1 MAIKEAINFN
11 VDPYY
16 DDFDPSKNFHRI
28 LFKPGSA
35 VQARELTQSQSIL
48 QNQISNFADHIFSQ
62 NTPVTGGKVTTNLNC
77 TYLKLQPQ
85 YQNVDIVVSD
95 FLNKEITDDT
105 GTVRAKV
112 VAYREGSLIDSN
124 LPPTIIINYYSGA
137 QFTDGMTVSCVD
149 GSSTVALTI
158 GVAGGTTC
166 SGKAST
172 ASISQGVFY
181 IVNGYSNSSTPN
193 PDGSYSKYSIGN
205 FVSVLPQTTILDA
218 YSNTPS
224 YRVGLDIAEN
234 IVTYL
239 GDTSLLDPAVGASN
253 YQAPGADRYQITLSL
268 VSKPLKLGDDDS
280 FVELLR
286 IENGLIV
293 KQVDGTV
300 YSVID
305 DYFAKRDYESNG
317 DYVVNEFRI
326 TPVTNADESKFDLR
340 LGKGVAYVHGYRI
353 ENQSDLL
360 LENDRART
368 TDSYEN
374 NPVFF
379 DYGSYLIVNRINGK
393 FDITTM
399 PKIDLHCV
407 TSSNIYSANATT
419 YNSTLVG
426 TAYIRN
432 LQFESSTSDSDTS
445 TYTYKAYVTDI
456 STTTLNGTA
465 ASGSATTIQFL
476 DTNGTFSNVANAY
489 YGSTIT
495 ITGGASTGDRRT
507 VVSYNGATKT
517 ATVDTPFTVA
527 VDSSSNFSFAFKVKD
542 VDSFI
547 TKNSSGSIIAT
558 AQIANAGK
566 TNGLVTGDTILTNPK
581 VPELVFPIGYQY
593 VANIS
598 NSDYNS
604 SKVFRSKT
612 LTNVSGTATLA
623 ITIPSG
629 TPQVFT
635 GTGQLSS
642 DVAKQNFIVINQSTG
657 SILDFSTSGNTITIS
672 SDKKTATLRSTT
684 HASGTVVD
692 VIADVSISNAD
703 DSTTILKAKNLVTGN
718 VTVAST
724 SGVSNT
730 INSSTYIDLT
740 KGQVYIKHAA
750 IGKINSLYVSDVK
763 RIVKVVNSRNPAVTV
778 TSAMVID
785 AAYDITSLFVLNNGQ
800 KDTMYDH
807 ASADLVAGASIPDG
821 NILVIFDYYAHT
833 GGDGYFSVNSYIPG
847 SSGGVST
854 SPEDYQS
861 IPTYTSKG
869 GTVYRLADCVDF
881 RPVRKSAQAEMEFEY
896 TGNPSSDD
904 TGILIPQPL
913 SEYTSDYNYYLARK
927 DKLVLTKDKEFKIIK
942 GTPSTDPIFP
952 TEPDGSLVLANL
964 TLDPYTA
971 YIPGEATGQVDANLS
986 IEKVLHKN
994 WIKRDITDLQTR
1006 VNNLE
1011 YYSALSL
1018 LETNAQS
1025 LQVQDVNGLN
1035 RFKNGILVDDF
1046 SSYSTADTA
1055 NPDFQA
1061 NVNTRKKRLG
1071 PLNIVENFA
1080 LQNPV
1085 VLNSLGTLNKTN
1097 YFSVSSIGGTQ
1108 TNIFTLPYTTANV
1121 IVQPIAT
1128 STVSVNPFAVAVA
1141 QGIVSLNP
1149 PMDNWVD
1156 NNQAPAILV
1165 TDPSLKVYQQTNGVN
1180 LLNSGDFAT
1189 IPGTSESTSTVTT
1202 GRGFIAT
1209 TTDTYASQLGNVTKA
1224 GYSQVSSTV
1233 GSNNGYLTNIAVL
1246 PYIRPQ
1252 QIIVRAKGLL
1262 INSEVSCWFDGIKA
1276 NDYMT
1281 SPNTIELVN
1290 VGGKFKENDIVGFYT
1305 ANKFNPLGRVVGM
1318 YNYPDSTSARLYI
1331 SALLGAQKSTT
1342 TSIIQNA
1349 VFDSAGQYNAA
1360 ASNTAYGFIN
1370 ESASVTPL
1378 HTSGV
1383 ITGVGGKYNPAGGGA
1398 ESNIYKIQSANDWGT
1413 FLNQYGVWGDLSK
1426 SGTFDLTFVV
1436 DVQEAGTYTF
1446 VMSASGTGTLR
1457 VGGTSAAN
1465 NVIVHSA
1472 GPRTTTSNT
1481 KYLTVGSHTIRV
1493 YATTTAGSPGAVAV
1507 VGKNSAGEII
1517 YQSTSPPA
1525 SSYND
1530 VAQQIV
1536 MPKGGAWFTGVTKLA
1551 LDANASDVNDY
1562 YVGAKLAIQSK
1573 YCYSY
1578 TVQSAT
1584 YVPPPPPPSSGG
1596 RCFTKDTLI
1605 LMADGTEKKIKD
1617 VKVGDVVFNHNKKML
1632 NVVMFVEET
1641 LDSTF
1646 MELYS
1651 PNKKLKPF
1659 ATINHPLY
1667 IDGQLSCPISKEIMN
1682 LYPWLGH
1689 INQMDDAIRTPAK
1702 GDMVYNLWVDGDG
1715 TYIVNGYGTTSIVG
1729 DGGVLRLN
1737 YENGTFTKQAIS
1749 DTLVEVTSL
1758 GKYITYGGYILN
1770 KLCGDM
1776 NLSIGKYL
1784 IGRSFKDNKSP
1795 LTKKFLLATF
1805 NIVGKIACIINN
1817 K

>member
-35 VQARELTQSQSIL
+35 VQARELTQAQSIL

-62 NTPVTGGKVTTNLNC
+62 NTPVTGGKVTTNFNA
-77 TYLKLQPQ
+77 YYVKLQPQ
-85 YQNVDIVVSD
+85 FQNVDIDVAD
-95 FLNKEITDDT
+95 FLNKEVTDST

-112 VAYREGSLIDSN
+112 VAYKEGSLIDTN
-124 LPPTIIINYYSGA
+124 EPPTIIINYYSGA
-137 QFTDGMTVSCVD
+137 QFTDAMTVSCVD

-158 GVAGGTTC
+158 GVSGGTT
-166 SGKAST
+166 STGHAST
-172 ASISQGVFY
+172 ASISEGVFY

-193 PDGSYSKYSIGN
+193 PDGSYSKYSVGN
-205 FVSVLPQTTILDA
+205 FVSVLPQTAILDA
-218 YSNTPS
+218 YGNTPS
-224 YRVGLDIAEN
+224 FRVGLDISEN

-253 YQAPGADRYQITLSL
+253 YQAPGADRYQIKLTL
-268 VSKPLKLGDDDS
+268 VAKQLKLGDDDS
-280 FVELLR
+280 FVELMR
-286 IENGLIV
+286 IENGIIV
-293 KQVDGTV
+293 KQVDSTV

-317 DYVVNEFRI
+317 DYVVDEFKI
-326 TPVTNADESKFDLR
+326 TPATNVANAKFDLR
-340 LGKGVAYVHGYRI
+340 VGKGVAYVHGYRI

-368 TDSYEN
+368 TDSIQN

-379 DYGSYLIVNRINGK
+379 DYGSYFIVNGVKGK
-393 FDITTM
+393 IDITTM

-407 TSSNIYSANATT
+407 TSANILSGNART
-419 YNSTLVG
+419 YTSSLVG
-426 TAYIRN
+426 SAYIRN
-432 LQFESSTSDSDTS
+432 LQYESSTSDTNTS

-456 STTTLNGTA
+456 STTTLSGTA
-465 ASGSATTIQFL
+465 ATGTATTIQFT
-476 DTNGTFSNVANAY
+476 DTNATFSNVANAY
-489 YGSTIT
+489 YGSTLT
-495 ITGGASTGDRRT
+495 ITGGASIGDRRRI
-507 VVSYNGATKT
+507 VSYNGTTKT
-517 ATVDTPFTVA
+517 ATVETPFTVS
-527 VDSSSNFSFAFKVKD
+527 VDSSSTFSFAFKVKD
-542 VDSFI
+542 IDSFVI
-547 TKNSSGSIIAT
+547 RNSSNTIIAS
-558 AQIANAGK
+558 ANISNSGK
-566 TNGLVTGDTILTNPK
+566 SDGLVTGDTILTNPK
-581 VPELVFPIGYQY
+581 VPELIFPIGYPF

-604 SKVFRSKT
+604 TKVFRSKT
-612 LTNVSGTATLA
+612 LTNVGGTATLA
-623 ITIPSG
+623 ITIPGG
-629 TPQVFT
+629 TPQVFL

-642 DVAKQNFIVINQSTG
+642 DVVKQNFIVINQSTG
-657 SILDFSTSGNTITIS
+657 SILDFATSGNTITIS
-672 SDKKTATLRSTT
+672 GDKKTATLASTT
-684 HASGTVVD
+684 YASGTVID
-692 VIADVSISNAD
+692 VIADVVISNAD
-703 DSTTILKAKNLVTGN
+703 DSSTILKTKNLVLGN
-718 VTVAST
+718 TTVAST
-724 SGVSNT
+724 AGVSNT
-730 INSSTYIDLT
+730 INSSTYIDLV
-740 KGQVYIKHAA
+740 KGQVYIKHNA
-750 IGKINSLYVSDVK
+750 IKSINSLYVSDVK
-763 RIVKVVNSRNPAVTV
+763 RIVKVVNSKNPATAV
-778 TSAMVID
+778 TSAMLAD
-785 AAYDITSLFVLNNGQ
+785 ASFDITSLFVLDNGQ
-800 KDTMYDH
+800 RDTMYDH
-807 ASADLVAGASIPDG
+807 ASVNLVAGASIPNG
-821 NILVIFDYYAHT
+821 NILVVFDYYSHT
-833 GGDGYFSVNSYIPG
+833 GGDGYFSVNSYLPA
-847 SSGGVST
+847 SAGGVSS
-854 SPEDYQS
+854 SPEEYRD
-861 IPTYTSKG
+861 IPSYRSKG
-869 GTVYRLADCVDF
+869 GTTYRLSDCIDF

-896 TGNPSSDD
+896 TGNPSSSDA
-904 TGILIPQPL
+904 GILIPIPL

-927 DKLVLTKDKEFKIIK
+927 DKLILTKDKEFKIVQ
-942 GTPSTDPIFP
+942 GTPSTSPIFP

-964 TLDPYTA
+964 ELDAYTA
-971 YIPGEATGQVDANLS
+971 YIPGEAPGQVGANLS

-1011 YYSALSL
+1011 YYTSLSL

-1061 NVNTRKKRLG
+1061 NLNTRRKRLG
-1071 PLNIVENFA
+1071 PLNIVDNFA

-1085 VLNSLGTLNKTN
+1085 VLSSLGTLSKTN

-1108 TNIFTLPYTTANV
+1108 TNIFTLPYTTANA

-1128 STVSVNPFAVAVA
+1128 STVSVNPFAVAVS

-1156 NNQAPAILV
+1156 NNQAPSILV
-1165 TDPSLKVYQQTNGVN
+1165 ADPSLKIYQQTNGVN
-1180 LLNSGDFAT
+1180 LLNAGDFAT
-1189 IPGTSESTSTVTT
+1189 IPGTSQQTVTT
-1202 GRGFIAT
+1202 TSGRGFIAT
-1209 TTDTYASQLGNVTKA
+1209 TTDTYASQLGNITQA

-1233 GSNNGYLTNIAVL
+1233 GTNNGYLTNIAIL

-1262 INSEVSCWFDGIKA
+1262 INSEVATWFDGQKA
-1276 NDYMT
+1276 DDYMT

-1290 VGGKFKENDIVGFYT
+1290 VEGKFKENDIIGYYT
-1305 ANKFNPLGRVVGM
+1305 ANKFYPVGRVVGM
-1318 YNYPDSTSARLYI
+1318 YNYPNSTSARLYV
-1331 SALLGAQKSTT
+1331 SDLLGAPTYSGTNV
-1342 TSIIQNA
+1342 IQNA
-1349 VFDSAGQYNAA
+1349 VFTSAGQYNAA
-1360 ASNTAYGFIN
+1360 ASNTAYGFI
-1370 ESASVTPL
+1370 SANSSMTPL

-1383 ITGVGGKYNPAGGGA
+1383 VTGVGGSYTPTGGGA
-1398 ESNIYKIQSANDWGT
+1398 ASNIFKIQNPSDWGT
-1413 FLNQYGVWGDLSK
+1413 FLNQYGIWGDRTR
-1426 SGTFDLTFVV
+1426 SGSYDLTFTLDV
-1436 DVQEAGTYTF
+1436 DETDTYTF
-1446 VMSASGTGTLR
+1446 IASCSGTVTLR
-1457 VGGTSAAN
+1457 VGGTTAAN
-1465 NVIVHSA
+1465 NVIVHTGPTTTTTNTKFLSA
-1472 GPRTTTSNT
+1472 GSQTF
-1481 KYLTVGSHTIRV
+1481 RV
-1493 YATTTAGSPGAVAV
+1493 IATTTAEAPGAVAV
-1507 VGKNSAGEII
+1507 VGKNSKGDIV
-1517 YQSTSPPA
+1517 YQSTTPPA
-1525 SSYND
+1525 SSYD
-1530 VAQQIV
+1530 GVSQQIV

-1551 LDANASDVNDY
+1551 LDVKASSIPNY
-1562 YVGAKLAIQSK
+1562 YVGARLAVQSK
-1573 YCYSY
+1573 YVYSY
-1578 TVQSAT
+1578 TTETAT
-1584 YVPPPPPPSSGG
+1584 YVPPPPARRGG

-1667 IDGQLSCPISKEIMN
+1667 INGQLSCPIAEEIMN

-1689 INQMDDAIRTPAK
+1689 INQMDDSVRTPAK

-1729 DGGVLRLN
+1729 DGGVMRLN
-1737 YENGTFTKQAIS
+1737 YEKGIFTKQAIS
-1749 DTLVEVTSL
+1749 DILLEITSS
-1758 GKYITYGGYILN
+1758 GKHITYGAYILN
-1770 KLCGDM
+1770 KFCGD
-1776 NLSIGKYL
+1776 NNISIGKYL
-1784 IGRSFKDNKSP
+1784 IGKGFRDNKSP
-1795 LTKKFLLATF
+1795 LTKKFLRTTF

>member
-77 TYLKLQPQ
+77 SYIKLQPQ
-85 YQNVDIVVSD
+85 FQNVDINVSD
-95 FLNKEITDDT
+95 FLNKEITDST
-105 GTVRAKV
+105 GTIRAKV
-112 VAYREGSLIDSN
+112 VAYKEGSLIDTN
-124 LPPTIIINYYSGA
+124 EPPTIIINYYSGA
-137 QFTDGMTVSCVD
+137 QFTDEMIVSCVD

-193 PDGSYSKYSIGN
+193 PDGSYSKYSVGN
-205 FVSVLPQTTILDA
+205 FVSVLPQTTILDP
-218 YSNTPS
+218 YGNTPS
-224 YRVGLDIAEN
+224 FRVGLDISEN

-253 YQAPGADRYQITLSL
+253 YQAPGADRYQITLTL
-268 VSKPLKLGDDDS
+268 VSKQLKLGDDDS

-286 IENGLIV
+286 IENGVIV

-317 DYVVNEFRI
+317 DYVVNEFKV
-326 TPVTNADESKFDLR
+326 TPVVNVDDTKFDLR
-340 LGKGVAYVHGYRI
+340 IGKGVAYVHGYRI

-368 TDSYEN
+368 TDSITN

-379 DYGSYLIVNRINGK
+379 DYGSYFIVNGVKGK
-393 FDITTM
+393 IDITTM

-407 TSSNIYSANATT
+407 TSANIQSGNTRT
-419 YNSTLVG
+419 YTSTLVG
-426 TAYIRN
+426 SAYIRN
-432 LQFESSTSDSDTS
+432 LQYESSTSDTDTS

-456 STTTLNGTA
+456 FTTTLNGTA
-465 ASGSATTIQFL
+465 ATGTATTIQFA
-476 DTNGTFSNVANAY
+476 DTNATFSNVSNAY

-495 ITGGASTGDRRT
+495 ITGGASIGDRRKI
-507 VVSYNGATKT
+507 VAYNGTTKT
-517 ATVDTPFTVA
+517 ATVDIPFTVP
-527 VDSSSNFSFAFKVKD
+527 VGSSSTFSFAFKVKD
-542 VDSFI
+542 VDSFVI
-547 TKNSSGSIIAT
+547 RNSSNTIIAS
-558 AQIANAGK
+558 ANISNSGK
-566 TNGLVTGDTILTNPK
+566 TDGLITGDTILTNPK
-581 VPELVFPIGYQY
+581 VPELVFPIGYPY

-604 SKVFRSKT
+604 TKVYRSKT
-612 LTNVSGTATLA
+612 LTNVGGTATLA

-629 TPQVFT
+629 TPQVFS

-642 DVAKQNFIVINQSTG
+642 DVVKQNFIVINQSTG
-657 SILDFSTSGNTITIS
+657 AILDFATSGNTVTIS
-672 SDKKTATLRSTT
+672 GDKKTATLRSTT

-692 VIADVSISNAD
+692 VIADVVISNAD
-703 DSTTILKAKNLVTGN
+703 DSSTILKTKNLVIGN
-718 VTVAST
+718 TTFAST
-724 SGVSNT
+724 TGVSNT
-730 INSSTYIDLT
+730 INSSTYIDLD
-740 KGQVYIKHAA
+740 KGQVYIKHSA
-750 IGKINSLYVSDVK
+750 IKSINSLYVSDVK
-763 RIVKVVNSRNPAVTV
+763 KLVKVVNSRSPGTAVTN
-778 TSAMVID
+778 AMMID
-785 AAYDITSLFVLNNGQ
+785 PSYDITSLFVLDNGQ
-800 KDTMYDH
+800 RDTMYDH
-807 ASADLVAGASIPDG
+807 AAVQLVAGASIPNG
-821 NILVIFDYYAHT
+821 NILIVFDYYEHT
-833 GGDGYFSVNSYIPG
+833 GGDGYFNVNSYLPG
-847 SSGGVST
+847 SAGGVST
-854 SPEDYQS
+854 SPEEYQS

-869 GTVYRLADCVDF
+869 GTAYRLSDCLDF
-881 RPVRKSAQAEMEFEY
+881 RPVRKNAQADMIFEY
-896 TGNPSSDD
+896 TSDPTTTD
-904 TGILIPQPL
+904 AGMLIPLPL
-913 SEYTSDYNYYLARK
+913 SEYTGDYNYYLARK
-927 DKLVLTKDKEFKIIK
+927 DKLILTKDKQFQIIK
-942 GTPSTDPIFP
+942 GTPSTSPLFP
-952 TEPDGSLVLANL
+952 AAPDGALVLSNL

-971 YIPGEATGQVDANLS
+971 YIPGEAPGQVDANLS

-1061 NVNTRKKRLG
+1061 NLNTRKKRLG

-1108 TNIFTLPYTTANV
+1108 TNIFTLPYTTTNV
-1121 IVQPIAT
+1121 VVQPIAT

-1189 IPGTSESTSTVTT
+1189 IPGTSESTSTVTS
-1202 GRGFIAT
+1202 GRGFVAT
-1209 TTDTYASQLGNVTKA
+1209 TTNTYASQLGNVTQA

-1262 INSEVSCWFDGIKA
+1262 INSEVSCWFDGVKA
-1276 NDYMT
+1276 NDFMT

-1290 VGGKFKENDIVGFYT
+1290 VGGKFKENDIVGFY
-1305 ANKFNPLGRVVGM
+1305 AGNRFNPLGRVVGM
-1318 YNYPDSTSARLYI
+1318 YNYPNSTSARLYI

-1342 TSIIQNA
+1342 TNIIQNA

-1370 ESASVTPL
+1370 AASSVTPL

-1383 ITGVGGKYNPAGGGA
+1383 ITGVGGKYKPTGGGA
-1398 ESNIYKIQSANDWGT
+1398 ESNIYKIRSANDWGT
-1413 FLNQYGVWGDLSK
+1413 FLNQYGVWGDLQQ
-1426 SGTFDLTFVV
+1426 SGVFDLTFVV
-1436 DVQEAGTYTF
+1436 DVEEAGTYTF
-1446 VMSASGTGTLR
+1446 VISASGTGVLR

-1465 NVIVHSA
+1465 NVLVHTA

-1481 KYLTVGSHTIRV
+1481 KYLTAGSHIFRV

-1507 VGKNSAGEII
+1507 VGKAPDGEIV

-1525 SSYND
+1525 SSYDD

-1562 YVGAKLAIQSK
+1562 YVGAKLAIRSK

-1584 YVPPPPPPSSGG
+1584 YVPPPPPPSRGG

-1689 INQMDDAIRTPAK
+1689 MNQLDDAIRTPAK
-1702 GDMVYNLWVDGDG
+1702 GEMVYNLWVDGDG

-1805 NIVGKIACIINN
+1805 NIVGRIACIINN